1 MPRRAN
7 TEPRLRDAERT
18 KARILEAAT
27 DLFTR
32 LGPGATSI
40 DDISTKAG
48 VNRGLLHHY
57 FRTKDAL
64 FDQVLVRPLTSFLE
78 SHVEFLQARPD
89 LEGLCSATRSFFRF
103 LGRHPEL
110 VRLLAWTLAM
120 RRILLGEGAQLELTR
135 ALMTRLVHRIEQ
147 AQAAGALRKELSAPH
162 LLVTIVDLC
171 VSWHL
176 SADDW
181 AAKLGWSSRPRPD
194 IDEERLDAIVDVV
207 AAAARPYPTPVTSP
221 TPVEIP

>member
-1 MPRRAN
+1 MPRRLP

-18 KARILEAAT
+18 KARILAAAT

-40 DDISTKAG
+40 DDISAKAG
-48 VNRGLLHHY
+48 VNRGLVHHY
-57 FRTKDAL
+57 FKTKEAL
-64 FDQVLVRPLTSFLE
+64 FDQVLVRPLTTFLE
-78 SHVEFLQARPD
+78 SHVEFLQTRPD
-89 LEGLCSATRSFFRF
+89 LDGLCEGTRSFFRF

-120 RRILLGEGAQLELTR
+120 RRLLLGDGAQLELTR
-135 ALMTRLVHRIEQ
+135 ALMSRLVHRIEE
-147 AQAAGALRKELSAPH
+147 AQAAGMLRKDVSAPH

-171 VSWHL
+171 LSWHL

-181 AAKLGWSSRPRPD
+181 AAKLGWSARPRAD
-194 IDEERLDAIVDVV
+194 LDEERLAAIVDVV
-207 AAAARPYPTPVTSP
+207 AAAARPQPSPPPPT
-221 TPVEIP
+221 TPVEAP

>member
-1 MPRRAN
+1 MSRRGA
-7 TEPRLRDAERT
+7 TGSERRTRDPERT
-18 KARILEAAT
+18 KARILAAAT

-32 LGPGATSI
+32 IGPNAASI
-40 DDISTKAG
+40 DDISRCAG
-48 VNRGLLHHY
+48 VNRGLIHHY

-78 SHVEFLQARPD
+78 CHVEFLQARPD
-89 LEGLCSATRSFFRF
+89 VEGLTAATRAFFRF
-103 LGRHPEL
+103 LGHHPEL

-120 RRILLGEGAQLELTR
+120 RRLIGDGIQLELTR
-135 ALMTRLVHRIEQ
+135 ALMARLVHRLEQ
-147 AQAAGALRKELSAPH
+147 AQATGAIRADLSASH

-181 AAKLGWSSRPRPD
+181 ISKLGWSQRPRTEL
-194 IDEERLDAIVDVV
+194 DEERLTAIVDVI
-207 AAAARPYPTPVTSP
+207 AAAARPHPAAPPTPSS
-221 TPVEIP
+221 